1 MISFPLDLSCT
12 VTIAISQAISQ
23 KTVQVF
29 LIAKLLHIFKID
41 YFHKEIL
48 CCIQLYKHCDHS

>member
-12 VTIAISQAISQ
+12 VTIAISRAISR
-23 KTVQVF
+23 KTVQVH

-41 YFHKEIL
+41 Y
-48 CCIQLYKHCDHS
+48 IQIFPLRNFMLYSTV